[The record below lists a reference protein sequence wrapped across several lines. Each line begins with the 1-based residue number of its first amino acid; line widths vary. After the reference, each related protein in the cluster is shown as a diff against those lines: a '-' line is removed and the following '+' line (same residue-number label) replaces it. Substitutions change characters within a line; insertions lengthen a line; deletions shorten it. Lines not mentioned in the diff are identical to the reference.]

1 MADTSTTSQH
11 PPKPRLALA
20 VGVIGHRPNRLP
32 QSGRAAVDRDIEQ
45 LLSAVVDAVEIARAK
60 YLSVFTSDPPLLSIV
75 SALAEGSDR
84 LGAIAALR
92 KGFALDAPLP
102 FARDVYAQDFTAE
115 ASRAEF
121 SGLLD
126 KARSVLELPGERKTE
141 NRAYEAA
148 GLTVLGQSDIVL
160 VIWDGGASAGR
171 GGTTEMIQTAIRIG
185 LPIVHVDANGKNA
198 PKIIWQGLAPA
209 SVALEAIDEL
219 PSMGLGEL
227 GGVID
232 SLVRPPS
239 APAEMRN
246 LTHYFGEKRDRAPV
260 RIEYPLLLA
269 AARVRPLRR
278 TDCNAPDPDAL
289 AAAFAAGAPPST
301 KPDRIGVLANAYGW
315 CDALGVRFAQTFR
328 GAFVMNFMVAA
339 FAVVLAALSL
349 LIPLKWA
356 FVTAEVVC
364 IFAVLFNTYIGR
376 KRHWHR
382 RWVQPRDVA
391 ERLRVALPLWAL
403 GTRPVSFPGEEPSW
417 IGWYVRALVRQLGL
431 RSGSLIGDQW
441 IKAKESLTALLVGQC
456 AYHTTITSPR
466 MHRLQ
471 HKLELTGEGFFLG
484 TLVVAVF
491 YLAFVVYSWIAG
503 NNPLSEHADEILKH
517 SVAAI
522 SAGFPAIAT
531 ALYGIRLIG
540 DFEGIA
546 RRSERTH
553 RALCK
558 LIDDIQNDPPD
569 LIVLR
574 ARARET
580 ADAMLGDVA
589 SWRPAAE
596 SRGLSL
602 P

>member
-1 MADTSTTSQH
+1 MADTATNSQH

-32 QSGRAAVDRDIEQ
+32 GSGRAAVDRDIEQ
-45 LLSAVVDAVEIARAK
+45 FLSAVVDAVGTARAK
-60 YLSVFTSDPPLLSIV
+60 YPSVFTSDAPLLSIV

-84 LGAIAALR
+84 LGAIAALKR
-92 KGFALDAPLP
+92 NFVLDVPLP
-102 FARDVYAQDFTAE
+102 FARDDYVQDFTAE

-126 KARSVLELPGERKTE
+126 KARSVLELPGERKTG

-219 PSMGLGEL
+219 PSMGLAEL
-227 GGVID
+227 AGIVD

-239 APAEMRN
+239 AAAEIRN
-246 LTHYFGEKRDRAPV
+246 LTHYFEEKRNRTSV

-269 AARVRPLRR
+269 AARVRPLSRA
-278 TDCNAPDPDAL
+278 DCKAPDPDAL
-289 AAAFAAGAPPST
+289 AAAFAEKAPSST
-301 KPDRIGVLANAYGW
+301 KPGQIDVLANAYGW
-315 CDALGVRFAQTFR
+315 CDALGLRFAQTFR

-339 FAVVLAALSL
+339 FAVVLAAFSL
-349 LIPLKWA
+349 LIPPKWA
-356 FVTAEVVC
+356 FVAAEVVC
-364 IFAVLFNTYIGR
+364 ILVVLFNTYIGR
-376 KRHWHR
+376 RHHWHR
-382 RWVQPRDVA
+382 RWVQPREVA

-431 RSGSLIGDQW
+431 RSGSLIGDRW
-441 IKAKESLTALLVGQC
+441 VEAKESLTALLVGQC
-456 AYHTTITSPR
+456 EYHTATTSPR

-484 TLVVAVF
+484 TLVVALF

-503 NNPLSEHADEILKH
+503 NPLSEHVDEILKH

-540 DFEGIA
+540 DFEGVA
-546 RRSERTH
+546 HRSERTY
-553 RALCK
+553 RVLCK
-558 LIDDIQNDPPD
+558 LIDDIQNNPPD
-569 LIVLR
+569 IVVLR
-574 ARARET
+574 ARAREA